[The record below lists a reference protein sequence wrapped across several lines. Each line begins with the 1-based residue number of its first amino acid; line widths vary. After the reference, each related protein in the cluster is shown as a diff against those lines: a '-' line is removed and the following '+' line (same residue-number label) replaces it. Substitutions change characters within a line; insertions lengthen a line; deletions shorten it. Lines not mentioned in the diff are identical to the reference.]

1 MKDSIGCSYWPINL
15 LGGVNTMQLHTLE
28 MCQVGTVGSN
38 KRWIFILIWQA
49 EDEYAVETLK
59 SLYISTEVGGHT
71 TIDATGIV
79 VRVDELNTKVWWEE
93 HQGLGLTVGLG
104 HSTLRKKMG
113 CLLWLPQINHVN
125 TLLST

>member
-1 MKDSIGCSYWPINL
+1 
-15 LGGVNTMQLHTLE
+15 MQLHTLE
-28 MCQVGTVGSN
+28 MCQVGTVGSK

-93 HQGLGLTVGLG
+93 YQGLGLTVGLG
-104 HSTLRKKMG
+104 HSTLRKKTG
-113 CLLWLPQINHVN
+113 CLLWLPQIN